1 MKQILILLISVIL
14 FSCSDNE
21 IRYHIDKTTSP
32 TDTLTYLKSDMSL
45 LNGIV
50 YSEFGENGKYINGKK
65 DGEHKSWYD
74 NGQLK
79 SLGNYDNGLFINYQS
94 WFENGNKEIYN
105 VPKKDTLYEVSI
117 WFESGQLKQRFYCK
131 NLKIE
136 GEFREWFEDGH
147 LRTIHN
153 YRDNKL
159 NGEWKQYYKE
169 DDVIYQMSISNWKD
183 NKIIGETI
191 YTDL

>member
-21 IRYHIDKTTSP
+21 IRYHINKTTSP
-32 TDTLTYLKSDMSL
+32 TDTLTYLKSDMTP
-45 LNGIV
+45 LNGMV
-50 YSEFGENGKYINGKK
+50 YCKYGDNGFYINGKK
-65 DGEHKSWYD
+65 DGEHKRWYD

-79 SLGNYDNGLFINYQS
+79 NLGNYDNGLFINYQS

-131 NLKIE
+131 NLKKG

-159 NGEWKQYYKE
+159 NGEWKQYYKK
-169 DDVIYQMSISNWKD
+169 DDVIYQMSISNCKD
-183 NKIIGETI
+183 NKFIGETI
-191 YTDL
+191 YIDL